1 VDSERLSVESDDRIA
16 ELERRVEALRKANG
30 ELGREL
36 LANAS
41 RRPRSVASGSRTVAR
56 LTAAESE
63 LRRAL
68 AEFDRLE
75 AENRYL
81 RAELAR
87 LRSGYPGLLRRLRA
101 RLTRR

>member
-1 VDSERLSVESDDRIA
+1 VDSERLSAEASERIA

-56 LTAAESE
+56 LTAAESG
-63 LRRAL
+63 LQRAL
-68 AEFDRLE
+68 AELDRLE

-81 RAELAR
+81 RAELGR
-87 LRSGYPGLLRRLRA
+87 LRRGYPGLLRRVRA
-101 RLTRR
+101 RLTGR